1 MVDILDSF
9 GLTPIGQSFDGNG
22 NARFEGATRATYSVL
37 QHGTERQRV
46 LMYRAGEEMAIYSKK
61 KEFEYISTSVSTSRD
76 IGGRSTA
83 GWGFERLEGF
93 IAKRWY
99 VR

>member
-1 MVDILDSF
+1 
-9 GLTPIGQSFDGNG
+9 
-22 NARFEGATRATYSVL
+22 
-37 QHGTERQRV
+37 
-46 LMYRAGEEMAIYSKK
+46 MYRAGEEMTIYSKK
-61 KEFEYISTSVSTSRD
+61 KEFEHISTSVSTSRD
-76 IGGRSTA
+76 IGGRSTV

>member
-1 MVDILDSF
+1 
-9 GLTPIGQSFDGNG
+9 
-22 NARFEGATRATYSVL
+22 
-37 QHGTERQRV
+37 
-46 LMYRAGEEMAIYSKK
+46 MAIYSKK
-61 KEFEYISTSVSTSRD
+61 KEFEYISTSVSASRD
-76 IGGRSTA
+76 IGGRSTV